1 MSLLLVV
8 ALALSTTVR
17 VGRTFV
23 ADAGRDGSTGRA
35 VVVMPQAVQRP
46 ARRATCERPS
56 APERAV
62 FRAVAGAPALWAL
75 PTGGS
80 RRVVHLREPLLDL
93 PPPSC

>member
-17 VGRTFV
+17 VGRPFV
-23 ADAGRDGSTGRA
+23 ADAGRDTGRA
-35 VVVMPQAVQRP
+35 VAVMPQTVERP

-75 PTGGS
+75 PTGDS

-93 PPPSC
+93 PPPAC